1 MKKICSLNHNSI
13 LRGKN
18 SLIENFTWQTIWLE
32 LNQNVPSLVAFFKGL
47 LPKTNMKFI
56 SFLICAILKERCKHM
71 SLLQRVLTVL
81 LYSNATNKQVSM

>member
-18 SLIENFTWQTIWLE
+18 SSIENFTWQTIWLE

-71 SLLQRVLTVL
+71 SLLQRVLTAL